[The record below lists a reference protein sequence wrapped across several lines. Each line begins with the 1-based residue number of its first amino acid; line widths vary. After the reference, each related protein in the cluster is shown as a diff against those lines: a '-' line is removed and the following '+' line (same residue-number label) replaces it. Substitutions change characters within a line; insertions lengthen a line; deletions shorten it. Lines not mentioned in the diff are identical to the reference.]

1 MKARHSSPPAPGR
14 APAHQVPSG
23 AIIQLADVEGKRLVE
38 DSADVVIIGSGA
50 AGATA
55 ARVLSEAGLDV
66 IVIEEGSHIPTE
78 AFRSDAYASFKH
90 MWRDMGF
97 QVAEGRAFTPVLQGR
112 TVGGTT
118 VINGA
123 IIHRLPEPIY
133 DAWAA
138 ESAVDRSFS
147 YADLDRIFD
156 QLDGEL
162 SVGTAPDGVF
172 GENNRLM
179 QIGVEGIGAQ
189 GNRIRRNVKGCDGT
203 AHCNQGCPAAR
214 KQSMNVS
221 YIPRALEHGAR
232 VYAQCRA
239 ETILIRDGR
248 AAGVE
253 GRFRD
258 AVSRR
263 AGPKFRVHARRA
275 VFLCASAIQ
284 TPQLLQAHR
293 LGRASGLV
301 GQRLQA
307 HPGSGV
313 VGVFEQPVRISFGA
327 TQGYESTHFWHER
340 MKFESVGMPL
350 EFAAARLPGIGP
362 ELMQQLESFNHLAI
376 WGVQVRA
383 QAHGTVQRGLFG
395 GTSIAYD
402 MLDSDVDLLKLGV
415 HRLIAMMF
423 AAGAKQVLPGV
434 HGLPDSI
441 SSLAEADALLT
452 LPSDPRRFHCIA
464 AHLFGTARLGL
475 SKQSSVVNLN
485 GEVHELPGLYVTD
498 SSIFPTNIGVNPQHS
513 ICALSWLLSERL
525 ANRFV

>member
-1 MKARHSSPPAPGR
+1 MNLPQDTLREA
-14 APAHQVPSG
+14 PSG
-23 AIIQLADVEGKRLVE
+23 AIVQLADVESKALVE

-66 IVIEEGSHIPTE
+66 ILIEEGSHIPTE
-78 AFRSDAYASFKH
+78 QLRSDAYSSFKH

-133 DAWAA
+133 DNWAA
-138 ESAVDRSFS
+138 ENAVDRSFS

-156 QLDGEL
+156 QLDREL
-162 SVGTAPDGVF
+162 SVGTAPDAVF

-179 QIGVEGIGAQ
+179 QLGVEGIGAK
-189 GNRIRRNVKGCDGT
+189 GNRIRRNVKACDGS
-203 AHCNQGCPAAR
+203 AHCNQGCPAER

-221 YIPRALEHGAR
+221 YIPRALAHGAR
-232 VYAQCRA
+232 IYAQCLA
-239 ETILIRDGR
+239 ETILTKDGR

-263 AGPKFRVHARRA
+263 KGPNLRVHARRA
-275 VFLCASAIQ
+275 VLLCASAIQ
-284 TPQLLQAHR
+284 TPQLLQASR
-293 LGRASGLV
+293 IGRASGLV
-301 GQRLQA
+301 GQRLQT
-307 HPGSGV
+307 HPGTGV
-313 VGVFEQPVRISFGA
+313 VGIFEQPVRLSFGA
-327 TQGYESTHFWHER
+327 TQGFETTHFWHER

-362 ELMQQLESFNHLAI
+362 ELMRELESFNHLAI

-383 QAHGTVQRGLFG
+383 QAHGTVQRTLFG
-395 GTSIAYD
+395 GTSINYD
-402 MLDSDVDLLKLGV
+402 LLDSDVDLLKRGV
-415 HRLIAMMF
+415 YRLISMMF
-423 AAGAKQVLPGV
+423 AAGAKQVLPGI
-434 HGLPDSI
+434 HGLPDRI
-441 SSLAEADALLT
+441 SSVDEAEPLLR

-464 AHLFGTARLGL
+464 AHLFGTARMGL
-475 SKQSSVVNLN
+475 AKHQSVVNLN

-498 SSIFPTNIGVNPQHS
+498 SSVFPTNIGVNPQHS
-513 ICALSWLLSERL
+513 ICALSWLWSERL
-525 ANRFV
+525 ANRYV